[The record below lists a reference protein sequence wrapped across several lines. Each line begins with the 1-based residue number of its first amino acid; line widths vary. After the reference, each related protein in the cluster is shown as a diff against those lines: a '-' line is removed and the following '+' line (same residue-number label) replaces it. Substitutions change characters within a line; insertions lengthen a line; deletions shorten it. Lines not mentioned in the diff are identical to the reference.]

1 MLSKYLYRLFLIMV
15 ILGSL
20 PVLVIGIFSYT
31 LAAGDVEQKVQD
43 GNAQLLNETQL
54 RVDQVL
60 KTLQLSAVQYVNSSL
75 VTETMKQPL
84 QSGDFEKIRNLTTG
98 FNNLQTITSLD
109 QMRLINF
116 EHNWVVSGT
125 SFSQVSD
132 AEDQAVLRSYRHNRN
147 SMFWVTDTSIANNG
161 YTSNID
167 MMAENELT
175 ATSSAKKTKV
185 VSMVFKIPLLPSTGE
200 PRGLLVLDI
209 ANDEI
214 DNWVTS
220 STRLGQIYVFDQYQ
234 QEFLDSGQNTQ
245 YPGLQNEVFNHVHQ
259 GQRQGFFNWKSEG
272 KEVGVT
278 YSSSTLN
285 GWVYVSVVSIG
296 QITSQ
301 TRKIAILTIS
311 VCVAMLLLTALLAFL
326 SSRRMYSPVSK
337 LMQLLGAGES
347 ADYTTGLKA
356 EQPSTITGYLRVLL
370 GKSKSATGYDKK
382 SVKRRDEFAY
392 IGEQVERM
400 RLTGKELEEQI
411 REQIPQLRELSVIK
425 LISGQIP
432 ASEFERRRQIYGFPQ
447 PVHSMAVLVL
457 QIDTVQGTRYEE
469 TDRELLLFAINN
481 MVSELISV
489 EHRFSPV
496 LIEQS
501 QVSILVE
508 PVDNEDATSW
518 YHAQAER
525 VRTQIQDYLTLSV
538 SIGISRPFEH
548 YQGAPDAY
556 GEGLEALKQRMS
568 LGNKLIIHFEDID
581 HSTAMEVAVYTQL
594 KQLEDRVIQSLQ
606 NGDYEQTPLYFD
618 EYIRHVMDKEIHFR
632 DYPVLLTQL
641 AARVYEIVQQKGG
654 TVNSVL
660 GKKASLHKLLEL
672 QTVEEIRQWFTQSL
686 FEPLQQFLQNQA
698 ESQYMNIADQMIQ
711 MIQQRYE
718 QDLSLE
724 MCAEQLNF
732 HPVYL
737 SRVFKKETGIKFS
750 DYVAEYRMNQ
760 AKKWLETTD
769 WRIADIAEK
778 LSYSNTTAFIRI
790 FRKIVGTTPGKY
802 REEHR
807 SRKLI

>member
-1 MLSKYLYRLFLIMV
+1 MLSKYWYRLFLMMV

-60 KTLQLSAVQYVNSSL
+60 KTLQLSAVQYVNSPF

-84 QSGDFEKIRNLTTG
+84 VSGDFEKIRNLTAG
-98 FNNLQTITSLD
+98 FNNLQTITSLH

-125 SFSQVSD
+125 SFSTVSD
-132 AEDQAVLRSYRHNRN
+132 AEDQNILQAYRQNRN
-147 SMFWVTDTSIANNG
+147 SMFWVTHAPVLNNG
-161 YTSNID
+161 YTSNTDISS
-167 MMAENELT
+167 ENEST
-175 ATSSAKKTKV
+175 TDSSKKQTKV
-185 VSMVFKIPLLPSTGE
+185 VSMVFKIPLLPSTAE

-220 STRLGQIYVFDQYQ
+220 STRLGQIYVFDQEH
-234 QEFLDSGQNTQ
+234 QEFLDDGQSTQ
-245 YPGLQNEVFNHVHQ
+245 YPGLQNEVFNHLGQ

-272 KEVGVT
+272 KEVGIT

-301 TRKIAILTIS
+301 TRKIAILTIG
-311 VCVAMLLLTALLAFL
+311 VCVSMLLLTALLAFL

-337 LMQLLGAGES
+337 LMQLLGANDSSGY
-347 ADYTTGLKA
+347 ATGHG
-356 EQPSTITGYLRVLL
+356 STGNTIWISGKHDKLTGSS
-370 GKSKSATGYDKK
+370 KKSA
-382 SVKRRDEFAY
+382 KRRDEFAY

-400 RLTGKELEEQI
+400 QLTGRELEEQI
-411 REQIPQLRELSVIK
+411 REQVPQLRELSVIK
-425 LISGQIP
+425 LISGQIS
-432 ASEFERRRQIYGFPQ
+432 ANEFKRRSIIYSFPE
-447 PVHSMAVLVL
+447 PVRSMAVLVL

-481 MVSELISV
+481 MVSELIPI

-496 LIEQS
+496 LMEQS

-508 PVDNEDATSW
+508 PEDNEDATHW
-518 YHAQAER
+518 YHSQAEWIR
-525 VRTQIQDYLTLSV
+525 KQIQEYLELSV
-538 SIGISRPFEH
+538 SIGISRSFGH
-548 YQGAPDAY
+548 YGGAADAY

-581 HSTAMEVAVYTQL
+581 HSTNMEVAVYTQL
-594 KQLEDRVIQSLQ
+594 KQLEDRIIQSLQ
-606 NGDYEQTPLYFD
+606 NGDDKQTPIYFD
-618 EYIRHVMDKEIHFR
+618 EYIRHVMEKEIHFR
-632 DYPVLLTQL
+632 DYPALLAQL
-641 AARVYEIVQQKGG
+641 VVRVYEIVQQKGG
-654 TVNSVL
+654 TVNGVL

-672 QTVEEIRQWFTQSL
+672 QTIEEIKHWFTHAL
-686 FEPLQQFLQNQA
+686 FEPLQQFLQSQS
-698 ESQYMNIADQMIQ
+698 ESQYINIADQMIQ
-711 MIQQRYE
+711 IIQQRYE

-724 MCAEQLNF
+724 MCAEMLNF

-760 AKKWLETTD
+760 AKHWLETTD